1 MSREAT
7 GERQEA
13 VRNPTLKTA
22 PPRVTIIVAYALN
35 RVIGKD
41 GKVPWH
47 LSGDLKRFRQL
58 TMGHHI
64 VMGRKTWES
73 IGRLL
78 PGRKHIIV
86 SRQPDYV
93 LPGAVVARTI
103 EEALAACAGDNEIFV
118 IGGEEIYRLVLPIA
132 ERIYATEIKA
142 DFAGDT
148 VFPPFDPGTW
158 VEVSREKGTNS
169 ESLPHDFVIYERA
182 AVRR

>member
-1 MSREAT
+1 MAQSPIP
-7 GERQEA
+7 
-13 VRNPTLKTA
+13 NPA
-22 PPRVTIIVAYALN
+22 SPRISIIVAYAAN

-41 GKVPWH
+41 GNMPWH
-47 LSGDLKRFRQL
+47 LSEDLKRFRQL

-64 VMGRKTWES
+64 VIGRKTWES

-86 SRQPDYV
+86 TRQPDYV
-93 LPGAVVARTI
+93 MPGAIVARTI
-103 EEALAACAGDNEIFV
+103 EEALAACDGDNEIFV

-132 ERIYATEIKA
+132 DRIYATEIKA
-142 DFAGDT
+142 DFVGDT
-148 VFPPFDPGTW
+148 FFPRFDLGKW
-158 VEVSREKGTNS
+158 IEVSREKGTNS